1 MIATAGILQNLESA
15 VLRQDDGLLE
25 RSMQTALDNNLPATR
40 IREALLNGLNMIR
53 KRLLSNDTSLPELL
67 VSLDVVASGLEKL
80 RANPSAFPG
89 ENPVSLVIGAVEG
102 DPHDLGK
109 NIIAMIYRSFGY
121 QVWDLGAQVPLDR
134 FVQTVMEKKA
144 NILALSA
151 MMSTTM
157 TRMPEIIKEVKAVSP
172 DTLVL
177 VGGAPLDET
186 LAAVYGA
193 DGYAESAATV
203 LEATESL
210 LKKKQGAR

>member
-1 MIATAGILQNLESA
+1 MIATAGILQNLEFA
-15 VLRQDDGLLE
+15 VLRQDNGLLE
-25 RSMQTALDNNLPATR
+25 RSMQTALENQLPESR
-40 IREALLNGLNMIR
+40 IREALLSGLDMIR

-67 VSLDVVASGLEKL
+67 VSLDVVASGFKKL
-80 RANPSAFPG
+80 RANTSAFP
-89 ENPVSLVIGAVEG
+89 EKNPVSLVIGAVEG

-134 FVQTVMEKKA
+134 FVQTVLEKKA

-157 TRMPEIIKEVKAVSP
+157 TLMPEIIKTVKAVSP

-210 LKKKQGAR
+210 LEKKQGKR